1 MYNIYHNETP
11 LVPSI
16 QVSLRF
22 TFASFPPARLVIIV
36 TTVTWNVKIY
46 RLLKLTAE
54 ADDPIA
60 QIFYSTPRLCPPLIV
75 LASSLN
81 QQAPIPSSALSGFSF
96 LFKLYIRYSSRLKFQ
111 RYLVGDSLGIKPCLT
126 ALWGSTM
133 M

>member
-1 MYNIYHNETP
+1 MELNRESWHIVRIRSGWELRIVTRNEEIITDCAHLLWNAVQDDMYNKYHNETP

-54 ADDPIA
+54 ADD
-60 QIFYSTPRLCPPLIV
+60 L
-75 LASSLN
+75 
-81 QQAPIPSSALSGFSF
+81 
-96 LFKLYIRYSSRLKFQ
+96 
-111 RYLVGDSLGIKPCLT
+111 
-126 ALWGSTM
+126 
-133 M
+133 